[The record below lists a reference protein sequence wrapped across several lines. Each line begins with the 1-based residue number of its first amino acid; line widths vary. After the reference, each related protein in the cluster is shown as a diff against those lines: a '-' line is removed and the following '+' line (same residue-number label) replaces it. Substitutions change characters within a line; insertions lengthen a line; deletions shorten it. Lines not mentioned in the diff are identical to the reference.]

1 MEDAGRFMLLVED
14 NPLDQKLMLRA
25 LKRAG
30 ISARIVVLADGLEAV
45 DFLLDPDNGL
55 PAVVLLDI
63 NLPRLDGLEVVR
75 RVRAEERTRLVPI
88 VMLTTSDEASD
99 LERSYAFGAN
109 SFVRKPVDSE
119 EFDEVVRQLSAYWLE
134 LNRLPRSP

>member
-1 MEDAGRFMLLVED
+1 MEAPARFMVLVED

-30 ISARIVVLADGLEAV
+30 IVSRIVVLADGLAAV
-45 DFLLDPDNGL
+45 DFLLDPRNGT

-63 NLPRLDGLEVVR
+63 NLPRLDGLEVVKR
-75 RVRAEERTRLVPI
+75 LRADERTRLVPV

-134 LNRLPRSP
+134 LNRLPRAP

>member
-119 EFDEVVRQLSAYWLE
+119 EFDEVIRQLSAYWLE